1 MLQTSG
7 EFVQSAQADAQ
18 IADGLCR
25 FCIDNGIMIA
35 HAGLLAHRMGIETPL
50 EKSTTTQRFRTDAPH
65 VTVSHLAC

>member
-1 MLQTSG
+1 
-7 EFVQSAQADAQ
+7 VADSA
-18 IADGLCR
+18 CS

-65 VTVSHLAC
+65 VTVGRLLCCLRSFLTRSSHQWRA